1 MNDPEAPLFGKRV
14 LLAEDDAI
22 ARKLV
27 SSALSAMGAEV
38 IETADGGRMLV
49 AIASHYKDGRSPTDL
64 DLIVTDVRMPVVGGL
79 EVFQGLRAAGWT
91 TPVIVVTGHDEE
103 HVREAAERLGAV
115 ILPKPLDLEELERAV
130 RMLVAAPRR
139 STLRPSPLAQP
150 PAGSGHARD
159 PGGGS
164 SDS

>member
-1 MNDPEAPLFGKRV
+1 MEPPRSGSVTNEAHAEAPLLGKRV

-27 SSALSAMGAEV
+27 ARALADMGAEV

-64 DLIVTDVRMPVVGGL
+64 DLIVTDIRMPVVGGL

-91 TPVIVVTGHDEE
+91 TPVIVVTGYDAAD
-103 HVREAAERLGAV
+103 VRDAADRLGAV
-115 ILPKPLDLEELERAV
+115 ILSKPLDLEELERAV
-130 RMLVAAPRR
+130 RTLITAPRR
-139 STLRPSPLAQP
+139 TTRGPARVPRP
-150 PAGSGHARD
+150 R
-159 PGGGS
+159 GGRPR
-164 SDS
+164 